1 MEAVSITTTNTATPL
16 YLGDLEKCGIATS
29 NNLREILT
37 TCADPVEAIKQFQV
51 ANSVQLPSLKP
62 VMKLLDLHG
71 ISRADYH
78 ETVITEL
85 TERLVSKLRSLGNNQ
100 TPENV
105 HRLERHLE
113 RCFRLYRVP
122 RIRPIVLETL
132 GRLPKVADRY
142 LKLIICDKELYDQ
155 CSVSVRQ
162 QIWVKNETLFLE
174 SIEPILDS
182 YISEE
187 RRQHLIFGEKGSD
200 VLNESLS
207 EGHGQQLLSPGINV
221 TSSFFAGE
229 VATKQRRQRKQV
241 QELISMIGLREQL
254 YTRLVDTLRERFL
267 ATENPYYCSLRF
279 DLLMALRDVNMEF
292 CGKVDVCHDFAW
304 CLDACSKHLRT
315 KHLDVQQLNK
325 LKTLLESG
333 GGGKK
338 CQNKAIIIPEM
349 AMIAGDPHILHLI
362 ASFAVKM
369 LRDNAASPRPHLPKE
384 MGSLQLLLKLLVMG
398 IHCKSLLL
406 GEEQLINLIEGELKE
421 VVGHFLPSF
430 STMLVQD
437 AIRAELTLS
446 TPINLPSPTEEFL
459 SFDQR
464 PPSIDK
470 FIKEKYLCSLLWVHH
485 LVLGGEFCPISG
497 TIKRRQ
503 LFDPSNAFRY
513 CEPLIWMAK
522 NLAIKD
528 PWVQLLVQKLMQF
541 PACLSNELTANLF
554 IQQFFIPNLKRIP
567 SAKFNLLR
575 LTCHHRSTIP
585 LKIFVNSLEELLNI
599 FNKCQEYLK
608 ELEEEKELE
617 EGEVGNEE
625 EEEEEGINDKILCQ
639 AFIKEFGKLKEL
651 MEEAN
656 ISRGGGPP
664 PLSQQLSTSSSTPS
678 NTSCSSKESCTS
690 NLIFFFNLTNLIM
703 QAINTREQF
712 EDFINSEGKF
722 TKIVLFSASWSEAC
736 TDYDK
741 LILELKNEKEYG
753 TDYEIGKLVAEEN
766 EEIAKEYQV
775 NSIPTILAFQVVI
788 FNIKSEL
795 KAILSKLI

>member
-1 MEAVSITTTNTATPL
+1 MEAATINTAAPL

-29 NNLREILT
+29 NNLRELLT

-122 RIRPIVLETL
+122 RIRPI
-132 GRLPKVADRY
+132 
-142 LKLIICDKELYDQ
+142 ELYDQ

-229 VATKQRRQRKQV
+229 VATKQRQ
-241 QELISMIGLREQL
+241 LISMIGLREQL

-292 CGKVDVCHDFAW
+292 YVCHDFAW

-398 IHCKSLLL
+398 VHCKSLLL

-430 STMLVQD
+430 STMLVQ
-437 AIRAELTLS
+437 
-446 TPINLPSPTEEFL
+446 
-459 SFDQR
+459 
-464 PPSIDK
+464 
-470 FIKEKYLCSLLWVHH
+470 EKYLCSLLWLHH
-485 LVLGGEFCPISG
+485 LVLGGEFCPLSG

-513 CEPLIWMAK
+513 S
-522 NLAIKD
+522 IKD

-554 IQQFFIPNLKRIP
+554 IQQFFIPNLK
-567 SAKFNLLR
+567 AK
-575 LTCHHRSTIP
+575 
-585 LKIFVNSLEELLNI
+585 
-599 FNKCQEYLK
+599 
-608 ELEEEKELE
+608 
-617 EGEVGNEE
+617 
-625 EEEEEGINDKILCQ
+625 
-639 AFIKEFGKLKEL
+639 
-651 MEEAN
+651 

-664 PLSQQLSTSSSTPS
+664 PLPQQLSSSSSTPS
-678 NTSCSSKESCTS
+678 ITSCSSKESCT
-690 NLIFFFNLTNLIM
+690 NFLMANLIM

-712 EDFINSEGKF
+712 EDFINSE
-722 TKIVLFSASWSEAC
+722 
-736 TDYDK
+736 
-741 LILELKNEKEYG
+741 
-753 TDYEIGKLVAEEN
+753 
-766 EEIAKEYQV
+766 
-775 NSIPTILAFQVVI
+775 
-788 FNIKSEL
+788 
-795 KAILSKLI
+795 

>member
-1 MEAVSITTTNTATPL
+1 MEAVNITTINTAAPQ

-29 NNLREILT
+29 NNLRELLT
-37 TCADPVEAIKQFQV
+37 TCSDPVEAIKQFQV

-122 RIRPIVLETL
+122 RIRPI
-132 GRLPKVADRY
+132 
-142 LKLIICDKELYDQ
+142 ELYDQ

-200 VLNESLS
+200 VLNESQS

-267 ATENPYYCSLRF
+267 ATENSYYCSLRF

-292 CGKVDVCHDFAW
+292 YVCHDFAW

-349 AMIAGDPHILHLI
+349 AMIAGDPYILHLI

-398 IHCKSLLL
+398 VHCKSLLL

-437 AIRAELTLS
+437 AIRAELAIS

-470 FIKEKYLCSLLWVHH
+470 FIKEKYLCSLLWLHH
-485 LVLGGEFCPISG
+485 LVLGVSNQGSMG
-497 TIKRRQ
+497 TITSPKT
-503 LFDPSNAFRY
+503 NA
-513 CEPLIWMAK
+513 
-522 NLAIKD
+522 
-528 PWVQLLVQKLMQF
+528 
-541 PACLSNELTANLF
+541 
-554 IQQFFIPNLKRIP
+554 IP
-567 SAKFNLLR
+567 SMSFK
-575 LTCHHRSTIP
+575 
-585 LKIFVNSLEELLNI
+585 
-599 FNKCQEYLK
+599 
-608 ELEEEKELE
+608 
-617 EGEVGNEE
+617 
-625 EEEEEGINDKILCQ
+625 
-639 AFIKEFGKLKEL
+639 
-651 MEEAN
+651 
-656 ISRGGGPP
+656 
-664 PLSQQLSTSSSTPS
+664 
-678 NTSCSSKESCTS
+678 
-690 NLIFFFNLTNLIM
+690 
-703 QAINTREQF
+703 
-712 EDFINSEGKF
+712 
-722 TKIVLFSASWSEAC
+722 
-736 TDYDK
+736 
-741 LILELKNEKEYG
+741 
-753 TDYEIGKLVAEEN
+753 
-766 EEIAKEYQV
+766 
-775 NSIPTILAFQVVI
+775 
-788 FNIKSEL
+788 
-795 KAILSKLI
+795 